1 MYVSVC
7 VYIYLFFEYGEE
19 QAEPGAP
26 AGIAI
31 SLVLATCMFAIK
43 SGSQD
48 LDMELR
54 GKGRKFLKASLA
66 GSLA

>member
-1 MYVSVC
+1 MCVC
-7 VYIYLFFEYGEE
+7 VCIYIYTYIIQNGEK

-31 SLVLATCMFAIK
+31 SLVLATCLFAIK

-48 LDMELR
+48 LDMGPK
-54 GKGRKFLKASLA
+54 GKEESF
-66 GSLA
+66 